1 MTFSEDSV
9 WIFMAILPIVAF
21 MYAAVGHGGASGY
34 LALMALFSF
43 SPEIMKPTGLLL
55 NLFVAGI
62 SFYHFWKGGHY
73 NYKLFISFAVGSI
86 PLSYIGGL
94 IEVDTS
100 IYKVIL
106 GILLIFAIL
115 KMLNVFGKE
124 VEKTK
129 PIQLPLAIIIGAC
142 IGFFSG
148 LIGIGGGIILSPV
161 ILLLNWGKVKEAAA
175 VSALF
180 IWVNSLSGILGQWA
194 TGIEFDQNI
203 WIFVL
208 LAVFGGYL
216 GAYVGS
222 KRMNNQS
229 LRYLLVFVLI
239 LASVKLIL
247 F

>member
-1 MTFSEDSV
+1 
-9 WIFMAILPIVAF
+9 MALLPLVAF

-62 SFYHFWKGGHY
+62 SFYHFWKAGY
-73 NYKLFISFAVGSI
+73 FNLKLFLAFAIGSI
-86 PLSYIGGL
+86 PLSFAGGRFDIDATL
-94 IEVDTS
+94 
-100 IYKVIL
+100 YKVIL
-106 GILLIFAIL
+106 GVLLIFAIL

-124 VEKTK
+124 VTTTK
-129 PIQLPLAIIIGAC
+129 PINLPMGIAIGAC

-180 IWVNSLSGILGQWA
+180 IWVNSASGIIGQFSK
-194 TGIEFDQNI
+194 GIKFDEHV
-203 WIFVL
+203 WIFVI
-208 LAVFGGYL
+208 LAVIGGYF

-222 KRMNNQS
+222 KRMNNS
-229 LRYLLVFVLI
+229 ALRKLLAFVLV
-239 LASVKLIL
+239 LASFKLIL

>member
-1 MTFSEDSV
+1 
-9 WIFMAILPIVAF
+9 MALLPLVAF

-62 SFYHFWKGGHY
+62 SFYHFWKAGY
-73 NYKLFISFAVGSI
+73 FNFKLFLAFAIGSI
-86 PLSYIGGL
+86 PLSFLGGRFDIDATL
-94 IEVDTS
+94 
-100 IYKVIL
+100 YKIIL

-124 VEKTK
+124 VTSPR
-129 PIQLPLAIIIGAC
+129 PINFPLAIFIGAC

-148 LIGIGGGIILSPV
+148 LIGIGGGIILSPI

-180 IWVNSLSGILGQWA
+180 IWVNSASGIIGQSSK
-194 TGIEFDQNI
+194 GIQLDEHV
-203 WIFVL
+203 WIFVTLAVIGGYSGAYIGSKHMNNSTLRKL
-208 LAVFGGYL
+208 LA
-216 GAYVGS
+216 
-222 KRMNNQS
+222 
-229 LRYLLVFVLI
+229 FVLV
-239 LASVKLIL
+239 LASFKLIL